1 MAKSKSSTKA
11 PAGAARAAAKKPGA
25 TRRKAASPKGR
36 GLPAE
41 GAARPARATAA
52 GRPKKAARA
61 TGAKDGA
68 VGRAAG
74 KALVIVESPTK
85 SRTLTKFLGRGF
97 AVMASNGHIMDLPK
111 SKLGVD
117 VDHGFE
123 PQYEPIKTKAA
134 TLAKLQQAARTASRI
149 YLAPDPDREGEAIAW
164 HLAAALKSARRP
176 VQRLTFNEITERAV
190 QQALQNPRELDLN
203 LVNAQQARRVLD
215 RLVGYKVS
223 PFLWKTMF
231 FGLSAGRVQSVA
243 LRLICERE
251 DAIEKFVPV
260 EYWTLEVDYET
271 AAGER
276 FTARLARVGSDEL
289 EQAQLRGDGAAAL
302 AQQLAGEL
310 RGADARVADV
320 QTSPKQV
327 HPRPPFITSTLQQT
341 AFNRLGFTSQR
352 TMKIAQ
358 QLYEGVALGP
368 QGSVGLITYMR
379 TDSPRLAG
387 EAIGEFRQWIGAQLG
402 AEYVPESPRQFKG
415 KKSAQDAHEAIRPTS
430 AERTPDSVRPFLT
443 EEQYKLYDL
452 IWKRAVASQAA
463 SAEYLATSIEIESGR
478 LGLKA
483 SGRILKFAG
492 FQKLYGL
499 DEEDDEK
506 DSRLPAL
513 SAGEAL
519 KVARQPLGEEPEA
532 VRPLQHF
539 TQPPPRYTEASLV
552 KALEEENIGRPSTY
566 ATIVTTI
573 TSRKYVVRDKGRLV
587 PTDVGRAVNML
598 LVSTFPDVF
607 DVTFTATMEEE
618 LDGIEE
624 GAQEWHRVVQDF
636 WDPLS
641 RDLQQAEKV
650 VAHHRKKIEEV
661 SDIPCPNCGKLLVR
675 KFGRR
680 GAFLACPGYPE
691 CRYTRPVD
699 DAELPTPVE
708 GKCDLCG
715 APLVARNGP
724 YGRFISCSRRPDCK
738 FTKKMT
744 LGIKCPECG
753 QGEIAEKRTKR
764 GKLFYSC
771 TRYPDC
777 KFAAW
782 DKPRLIPCPNC
793 QAPFLVEKETK
804 KGLTLR
810 CVKCKS
816 TFQPEA
822 VGA

>member
-1 MAKSKSSTKA
+1 MAKSKSSTKPGA
-11 PAGAARAAAKKPGA
+11 KKKTTARPKARASEEEAAVAKSKGGAQRGAKAARAAK
-25 TRRKAASPKGR
+25 
-36 GLPAE
+36 PAE
-41 GAARPARATAA
+41 AA
-52 GRPKKAARA
+52 GAR
-61 TGAKDGA
+61 T
-68 VGRAAG
+68 AG

-117 VDHGFE
+117 IEHGFA
-123 PQYEPIKTKAA
+123 PQYEPIKTKAQ

-164 HLAAALKSARRP
+164 HLAGALKSARRP

-190 QQALQNPRELDLN
+190 QQALEHPRELDLN

-251 DAIEKFVPV
+251 DAIEKFVAV
-260 EYWTLEVDYET
+260 EYWTLDVDYET
-271 AAGER
+271 TGGER
-276 FTARLARVGSDEL
+276 FTARLARVGEDEL
-289 EQAQLRGDGAAAL
+289 EQSQLRGEGAAAL
-302 AQQLAGEL
+302 AQQLASEL
-310 RGADARVADV
+310 SGATARVAEV

-387 EAIGEFRQWIGAQLG
+387 EAIGEMRQWIGAQLG
-402 AEYVPESPRQFKG
+402 PDYVPESPRQFKG

-430 AERTPDSVRPFLT
+430 AERTPESVRPFLS
-443 EEQYKLYDL
+443 EEQFKLYDL
-452 IWKRAVASQAA
+452 IWKRAVASQVA
-463 SAEYLATSIEIESGR
+463 SAEYLATSVGIEAGR

-483 SGRILKFAG
+483 NGRVLKFPG
-492 FQKLYGL
+492 FQKLYGV

-513 SAGEAL
+513 TNGESL
-519 KVARQPLGEEPEA
+519 SVARQPLGDETQA
-532 VRPLQHF
+532 VRPIQHF

-552 KALEEENIGRPSTY
+552 KSLEEENIGRPSTY

-624 GAQEWHRVVQDF
+624 GQQDWHKVVQDF

-641 RDLQQAEKV
+641 RDLEQAEKV
-650 VAHHRKKIEEV
+650 VSHHRKKIEEV
-661 SDIPCPNCGKLLVR
+661 SDIPCPNCGRMLVR

-753 QGEIAEKRTKR
+753 IGEIAEKRTKR

-782 DKPRLIPCPNC
+782 DKPRLVPCPNC
-793 QAPFLVEKETK
+793 GSPFLVEKETK

-816 TFQPEA
+816 SFQPEA